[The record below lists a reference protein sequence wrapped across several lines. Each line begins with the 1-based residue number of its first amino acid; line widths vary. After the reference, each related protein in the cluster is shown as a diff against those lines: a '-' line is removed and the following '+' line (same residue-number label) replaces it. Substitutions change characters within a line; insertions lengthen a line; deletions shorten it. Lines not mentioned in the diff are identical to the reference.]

1 MTPQLT
7 ADLELLQC
15 PWLAQFCR
23 QMSHLLP
30 LAEGTVLFVGN
41 DLETLTPRLGSA
53 CFPPQL
59 FGDACALQRYGA
71 KQSVLCV

>member
-1 MTPQLT
+1 
-7 ADLELLQC
+7 
-15 PWLAQFCR
+15 
-23 QMSHLLP
+23 MSHLLP